1 MSHARSPGQDAAAL
15 DRRSVSPRPQRVTEL
30 SGSPPTRSPSP
41 TRGGRNPGRVDTGS
55 PSLSRASWHSMP
67 GSPETSAAGSPSARS
82 ARSIRSVASRRSIA
96 SIMQDA
102 VHELDQKAGR
112 HALLSPGSPSRR
124 RRSSSPVHGRTKRT
138 VLVRNASESR
148 ILVHKAPTRHQLAR
162 GQSVRV
168 HACGKRGDPGGA
180 VVAVDAWRRA
190 LRCACADAGRLLM
203 VATGDTAGRTGAAA
217 DAHS

>member
-82 ARSIRSVASRRSIA
+82 MQSVASRRSIA

-112 HALLSPGSPSRR
+112 HALFSPGSPSRR

-168 HACGKRGDPGGA
+168 HACGKRGDPGRA

-190 LRCACADAGRLLM
+190 LRCACADCMLIVG
-203 VATGDTAGRTGAAA
+203 TGDTAGRTGAAA
-217 DAHS
+217 DANS